1 MQDEQSHSASTQETG
16 TAPSLWNP
24 AALANWSLLL
34 TPLFGSYLLAENYK
48 AMGKPKEAKKAM
60 EWFYLG
66 IAIFL
71 SVFLLSPSGLFGV
84 ALLTYLLYLVSW
96 NFMSARKQ
104 QRAVL
109 SEYGKTYERQ
119 PWGKVLAIG
128 IAAIIVWQIIV
139 RAPSSNVTS
148 SLFPTTSFDSAE
160 VKRVKSG
167 VMQLCPSHTVDQMVK
182 GFMGSPSWKSGKSE
196 DGKAFVNVEG
206 DITFQD
212 KPVRAMVQFI
222 VEGESFSFSAFEMN
236 GVPSANLIAI
246 GLLNKMCA
254 SAEGNV
260 AEKTAILP
268 QPDSAKS
275 TAIEVLQPVPAAQP
289 SQDTSRNPGLY
300 EWKSGWGQGTTE
312 YFAED
317 GNGNKLYIACPDSE
331 GAVSAIATIG
341 GVWFSSDEEKFDVI
355 VDGETYNNPFQTDC
369 RVCANNFEPFWAALR
384 KANNIRVSAAGK
396 SAVIPTNNIGKV
408 LPAFSSKE
416 NSCRAAQ

>member
-1 MQDEQSHSASTQETG
+1 MTDEQSHSASTQETG

-24 AALANWSLLL
+24 SALANWSLFL

-148 SLFPTTSFDSAE
+148 SLFPTTSFDSTE

-182 GFMGSPSWKSGKSE
+182 GFMGSPSWKSGKSA
-196 DGKAFVNVEG
+196 DGKVFVNVEG

-260 AEKTAILP
+260 AEKTAIML

-275 TAIEVLQPVPAAQP
+275 TAIEVQQPVPAVQARQEQTGPDTEPQQSDAIEQTGICKGLDLSVTPEQIECAQREFENFDKQLNDTYKQLMATLDP
-289 SQDTSRNPGLY
+289 S
-300 EWKSGWGQGTTE
+300 
-312 YFAED
+312 
-317 GNGNKLYIACPDSE
+317 
-331 GAVSAIATIG
+331 
-341 GVWFSSDEEKFDVI
+341 
-355 VDGETYNNPFQTDC
+355 
-369 RVCANNFEPFWAALR
+369 R
-384 KANNIRVSAAGK
+384 KAILKKEQIAWIKEKELKCNEQESEFEGGQMGRVLGMNCIVHMTEQRLAYLK
-396 SAVIPTNNIGKV
+396 NYK
-408 LPAFSSKE
+408 
-416 NSCRAAQ
+416 